1 MRKKKI
7 GGILAVAAILVG
19 LLIVATVFFSV
30 GFDFSELSTE
40 TYVRAEHALEDTFEE
55 IEINTTFFDVQIFPL
70 AEGEEPRIYLPYSG
84 NLTHQ
89 LAVQD
94 SKLSITLLDG
104 RAWYERWSFFNVS
117 NENTVIEMHL
127 PSTSY
132 EKLKVDINSGDI
144 LVSRNREEEA
154 GLTFGRVQLETSTGD
169 INFFANAS
177 DSIGLLATTG
187 DITVTG
193 VQGASL
199 NAKVSTGHITLRDCV
214 LKNAS
219 ATTTT
224 GDIKMQNIQAKS
236 MNLEVSSGDVSL
248 RNVSAD
254 SMVLKA
260 DTGDVELAEV
270 LVAGELRAESD
281 TGEIEITRSD
291 AGSLWIE
298 TDTGDVE
305 IELLSGKI
313 YHVESDTGDTR
324 YPDHDRNG
332 GRCRVKTDTG
342 DVEITVVQLA
352 AAQ

>member
-1 MRKKKI
+1 MRMKKTW
-7 GGILAVAAILVG
+7 GILAVAAILVG
-19 LLIVATVFFSV
+19 LLTVATVFFSV
-30 GFDFSELSTE
+30 GFDFSKLSTE
-40 TYVRAEHALEDTFEE
+40 SYVRAEYALEGTFEE
-55 IEINTTFFDVQIFPL
+55 IEINTTFFDVHIFPL

-84 NLTHQ
+84 NLSHNF
-89 LAVQD
+89 AVQD
-94 SKLSITLLDG
+94 GKLSVFLMDG
-104 RAWYERWSFFNVS
+104 RAWYERWNFFNVS

-127 PSTSY
+127 PHAQY
-132 EKLKVDINSGDI
+132 KKLKVKLNSGDI
-144 LVSRNREEEA
+144 LVSKIKEDEGA
-154 GLTFGRVQLETSTGD
+154 LTFGTVQLETSTGD
-169 INFFANAS
+169 IQFLANAS
-177 DSIGLLATTG
+177 ESIGLLATTG

-199 NAKVSTGHITLRDCV
+199 SAKVSTGHITLRDCA
-214 LKNAS
+214 LKGVS
-219 ATTTT
+219 AITTT
-224 GDIKMQNIQAKS
+224 GGIQMQSIQAKS

-254 SMVLKA
+254 SMVLEA

-313 YHVESDTGDTR
+313 YHVESDTGDTK

-342 DVEITVVQLA
+342 DVEITVLPQ
-352 AAQ
+352 

>member
-1 MRKKKI
+1 MKGKKLWGAMAI
-7 GGILAVAAILVG
+7 FAILAG

-30 GFDFSELSTE
+30 GFDFSKLSTE
-40 TYVRAEHALEDTFEE
+40 TYVRAEHALEETVSE
-55 IEINTTFFDVQIFPL
+55 IEINTTFFNVQIFPL

-84 NLTHQ
+84 NLSHNF
-89 LAVQD
+89 AVQD
-94 SKLSITLLDG
+94 GKLSITLLDG

-117 NENTVIEMHL
+117 NENTVIELHL
-127 PSTSY
+127 PPASY

-144 LVSRNREEEA
+144 LVSRNREEEECF
-154 GLTFGRVQLETSTGD
+154 TFGRVQLETSTGD

-177 DSIGLLATTG
+177 DSIGLLASTG

-193 VQGASL
+193 AQGASL
-199 NAKVSTGHITLRDCV
+199 SAKVRTGHITLRDCV
-214 LKNAS
+214 LKNVS

-224 GDIKMQNIQAKS
+224 GDIKMQNVKAGS
-236 MNLEVSSGDVSL
+236 MNLEVSSGDIAL

-254 SMVLKA
+254 SMMLEA

-270 LVAGELRAESD
+270 LVAGELRAQAD
-281 TGEIEITRSD
+281 TGEIEIARSD

-332 GRCRVKTDTG
+332 GRCVVKTDTG
-342 DVEITVVQLA
+342 DVEITVLPQ
-352 AAQ
+352 